1 MVEKPDYVL
10 NFVRPANTEIKYIRG
25 IWYSM
30 ERSNVLMIP
39 SSDGQEKKSGNYLKH
54 N

>member
-25 IWYSM
+25 ALVFI
-30 ERSNVLMIP
+30 
-39 SSDGQEKKSGNYLKH
+39 
-54 N
+54 